1 MVKKKAVKRVVRK
14 LRQPTTTLGL
24 LTVALATM
32 YKSDY
37 ASPGVV
43 ISYIEDKDR
52 KCWYASVNRYQHS
65 NTSRAVLYPVYG
77 STPESVIDHIA
88 RRIAGVTEPLEN
100 LRKHLSK

>member
-32 YKSDY
+32 YKGDF

-43 ISYIEDKDR
+43 ISYIEDR
-52 KCWYASVNRYQHS
+52 KCWYASVNRYQHN

-77 STPESVIDHIA
+77 STSESVIDHIA
-88 RRIAGVTEPLEN
+88 RRIAGVTEPMEN